1 MFDVGFSELVVIAI
15 VALIFLG
22 PKQLP
27 EVARTAGRWLAKF
40 RRFVSDVKQDF
51 DRELQHADLSE
62 LHKLKQELEE
72 TRRTIEE
79 TSSRLVQQATIEPP
93 SFVASP
99 KVAEPVASTAPSIA
113 PPAASA
119 PAARKTRPSRQPKPT
134 KKRVV
139 PTKTNVT
146 KAKSKKGRHGRSG

>member
-15 VALIFLG
+15 VALVFLG

-27 EVARTAGRWLAKF
+27 EVARTAGRWLARF

-51 DRELQHADLSE
+51 DRELQHADLAE

-79 TSSRLVQQATIEPP
+79 TSSRLMHDATTVTTPPVVSPKATEPP
-93 SFVASP
+93 AAV
-99 KVAEPVASTAPSIA
+99 PSIA
-113 PPAASA
+113 PLAPTPPISQVPASSPRGKKRSA
-119 PAARKTRPSRQPKPT
+119 RTKSKPT
-134 KKRVV
+134 KRRS
-139 PTKTNVT
+139 TKG
-146 KAKSKKGRHGRSG
+146 KHGRSG